1 MAHPAACGPA
11 VRAISRDLDG
21 RLPWLE
27 RRRLRAHLRECE
39 ECASFVCFQRQ
50 RRKAL
55 GRLRL
60 VQVPASLQVC
70 RVLSG

>member
-21 RLPWLE
+21 RLPRLE

-39 ECASFVCFQRQ
+39 ECASFVCFQRE

-55 GRLRL
+55 RRLRL
-60 VQVPASLQVC
+60 VEVPASLQVC